1 MRTAP
6 ANRRLSRSSLA
17 GGTLC
22 LLVACGGGGG
32 SAPPVQ
38 PTPEPVNRATGRWLT
53 GPGLPAYLNPDLVAP
68 STNGGGFL
76 LRPKAEVSGLGALVL
91 RSAEAWRGSAIGDHV
106 WDVHAE
112 LGVYHCLS
120 GVGQEFVWHRLPE
133 DPSAPVGA
141 STRLQF
147 GAVLPSP
154 AVVERGGRRFL
165 VAPGGAVAALENGFD
180 VAWCR
185 RWPGADWAFGRGAS
199 ARWLS
204 AQQVTPGTMQVAA
217 IDAATGQVAAAQV
230 DWPEPASFA
239 WASESPDGVMVGNF
253 VQMPLRVALLEPS
266 LAAQS
271 AWRIQRTNGTFGL
284 DYARPLG
291 ASRMVGTVH
300 IRPQLQGHEAAIV
313 AFAGDGSVAWAHGF
327 QVEVPIGDWRFYD
340 VLPFGNGM
348 ARIVCRSSPPLTTD
362 QVTVAI
368 AVVRG
373 DGTVAGAI
381 AVARVLDLELE
392 PLQRGGYLARC
403 ERGSLLLDD
412 ELRVLRSWARAD
424 VREQGGFLWFTS
436 LRERGVSAGDRFG
449 RLDAQGDVD
458 WAVRIGDIAVDTQ
471 LAYIGQS
478 DGSAVLA
485 WSDTFGNFVT
495 ATVRTD
501 GSSAATC
508 VLAAATVEFD
518 VLLGDNPTV
527 VRDQDVLLS
536 PDVAMSATI
545 GSPVAEVEVVMLP
558 DAAPGPTGQVLPV
571 CGN

>member
-6 ANRRLSRSSLA
+6 AKRRLGSLVA
-17 GGTLC
+17 HCSLLC
-22 LLVACGGGGG
+22 LAAACGGGGG
-32 SAPPVQ
+32 SPPPVQ

-53 GPGLPAYLNPDLVAP
+53 GPGLPAYLNPELVAP
-68 STNGGGFL
+68 SIPGGGFL
-76 LRPKAEVSGLGALVL
+76 LRPKAENSGLGALVL
-91 RSAEAWRGSAIGDHV
+91 RSAEAWRGHATGDHV
-106 WDVHAE
+106 WAVHAHQ
-112 LGVYHCLS
+112 GVFHCLT

-133 DPSAPVGA
+133 DPSASIGA

-147 GAVLPSP
+147 GSVLPSP
-154 AVVERGGRRFL
+154 VAVERGGRRYL
-165 VAPGGAVAALENGFD
+165 VAPGGAIAALENGFD
-180 VAWCR
+180 VVWCR
-185 RWPGADWAFGRGAS
+185 RWPGADWAFGNGAS
-199 ARWLS
+199 LRWLA

-217 IDAATGQVAAAQV
+217 IDAVTGQVAAAQV

-253 VQMPLRVALLEPS
+253 VQTPLRVVLLAPS
-266 LAAQS
+266 LAAQT
-271 AWRIQRTNGTFGL
+271 AWRIERTSGSFVL

-300 IRPQLQGHEAAIV
+300 IRPQLQGHEAAIA
-313 AFAGDGSVAWAHGF
+313 AFAGDGSIAWAHGF

-340 VLPFGNGM
+340 VLPFGDGM
-348 ARIVCRSSPPLTTD
+348 ARIVCRSAPPFTTD

-368 AVVRG
+368 VVVRG
-373 DGTVAGAI
+373 DGSVAGAI
-381 AVARVLDLELE
+381 AVSRVVDLELE

-436 LRERGVSAGDRFG
+436 LGERGVSPGDRFG

-458 WAVRIGDIAVDTQ
+458 WAVRIGDLAVDTQ
-471 LAYIGQS
+471 LAFVGQS

-485 WSDTFGNFVT
+485 WSDTFGNFLA
-495 ATVRTD
+495 ATVRAD
-501 GSSAATC
+501 GSSASTC
-508 VLAAATVEFD
+508 ALAATAVEFD
-518 VLLGDNPTV
+518 PLHATNPSV
-527 VRDQDVLLS
+527 VRDQDLLLS
-536 PDVAMSATI
+536 PDAALAATI
-545 GSPVAEVEVVMLP
+545 GSPVGEVEVVVLP